1 MKTPPDK
8 WRERQGQ
15 ERGRSTAVRRAAARS
30 SFLKKAAINE
40 VEIYKNAAKTWKRF
54 IFIKLKFLKEGY
66 SVHGV

>member
-1 MKTPPDK
+1 M
-8 WRERQGQ
+8 
-15 ERGRSTAVRRAAARS
+15 RRAAARS

-66 SVHGV
+66 SVHCV